1 MWNLQL
7 FTITAAQ
14 KAKKKKYKTAR
25 SWHLGNGPL
34 RYLYSRMK
42 QSAQRRMLPS
52 LGRRGCYSHPG
63 KYFATLPTS
72 RMVLRLRSRQRKN
85 DRASERNGRV
95 RAPAPVQELWRRPPS
110 RPWAAAGELAQI
122 GASPCTQELWR
133 RPPSRPWA
141 AAGELAHIGAT
152 TSTSRSRGRRRRP
165 FAALG
170 PRCLAVALCFSLV
183 ARLRRER
190 KNEEAWE
197 RKEKNTEREKGGK
210 NNRKVSKKRK

>member
-7 FTITAAQ
+7 FTIIAAQ
-14 KAKKKKYKTAR
+14 KAKKKDRPQLTSWKR
-25 SWHLGNGPL
+25 SATLPL
-34 RYLYSRMK
+34 PVPYETMGAAAY
-42 QSAQRRMLPS
+42 ATEP
-52 LGRRGCYSHPG
+52 GRRGCYSHPG

-110 RPWAAAGELAQI
+110 RPWAAAGELA
-122 GASPCTQELWR
+122 
-133 RPPSRPWA
+133 
-141 AAGELAHIGAT
+141 HIGAT

-183 ARLRRER
+183 ARLRRGRTKKLGKER
-190 KNEEAWE
+190 
-197 RKEKNTEREKGGK
+197 RRIRREKKEERITGK
-210 NNRKVSKKRK
+210 